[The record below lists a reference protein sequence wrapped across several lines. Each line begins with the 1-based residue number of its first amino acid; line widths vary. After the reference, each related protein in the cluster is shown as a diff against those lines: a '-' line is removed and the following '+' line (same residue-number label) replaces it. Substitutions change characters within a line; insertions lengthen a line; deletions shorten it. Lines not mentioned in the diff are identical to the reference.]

1 MESGQYIGVGKVWD
15 RSKSIVR
22 NIIKYK
28 GMVIK
33 AMDIELNTSDT
44 AVGEISKKISDL
56 WKELYTDQDEVET
69 SGSALASAKA

>member
-56 WKELYTDQDEVET
+56 WKEL
-69 SGSALASAKA
+69 